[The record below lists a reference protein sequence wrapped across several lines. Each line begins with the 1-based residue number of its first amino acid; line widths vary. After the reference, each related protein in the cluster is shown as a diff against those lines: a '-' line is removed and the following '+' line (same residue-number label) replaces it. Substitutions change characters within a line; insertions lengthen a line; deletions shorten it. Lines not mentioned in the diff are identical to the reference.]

1 MLSGLTI
8 LLVFQLVGEALSYFT
23 GRLVP
28 GPVIGMGLAF
38 LILTLTH
45 DRARAEQFRAVTIG
59 AASLL
64 IANLGILFVPAGVG
78 VGQHLD
84 IIASNG
90 VALAITILVSTAL
103 TLIATVWAFVL
114 AKRFFKVAP

>member
-23 GRLVP
+23 GGLIP

-38 LILTLTH
+38 LTLTLSH
-45 DRARAEQFRAVTIG
+45 DQARAEKFRAVTIG

-114 AKRFFKVAP
+114 AKRFFRVAP